1 MLTYEASITYA
12 PHSTVTGL
20 SLSLDGTT
28 IAWSES
34 NGSVN
39 IYQSMEKVYEI
50 KCDGIIT
57 GLAFNEANLIIA
69 DDAYGIKSY
78 DSSGNKLWSYEVPG
92 GVSMLELTTKF
103 IAIVDNLG
111 RLLTTD
117 FNGKIINSNLPYS
130 SIIKL
135 EPYAGGI
142 IIAQEDGGVYCYN
155 GDQNIWTR
163 PKRGDVGESIT
174 ALGISHDGDL
184 IIGREGYALVPGDEE
199 ALELEIWDVSRNR
212 LMTRLD
218 LNNRLLQVYSIDNQT
233 VIGLDDGSVF
243 LIEGQINE
251 DFKLND
257 PIMECK
263 YPIKTLL
270 ICNNSIVAGSW
281 FYIHG
286 LNPDGQSWIV
296 EHQGIVQYS
305 VYSQNSNC
313 LYFAGDDQNDF
324 TDTEPIGSINLG
336 NQPITVDKSEL
347 TLWFEQKE
355 VVAQL
360 SAEEIYSNDDKM
372 TELLNTNSNVNGH
385 EIILKDEQFTNLL
398 SALGDNIEVNSN
410 SENASEDKEFDGE
423 SLLGELLDDVI
434 TNKPLVANAGNDMT
448 YQSSDDG
455 SAVIIL
461 DGTATKNQQGKV
473 IKWSWTDD
481 SGREISTLVKFR
493 AKLSAGNYRFELRV
507 SDLEGNSTA
516 DSVQIEV
523 I

>member
-1 MLTYEASITYA
+1 MLTYEASITFA
-12 PHSTVTGL
+12 PHSTVNGL
-20 SLSLDGTT
+20 CLSLDGTT
-28 IAWSES
+28 MAWSES

-39 IYQSMEKVYEI
+39 IYQAMEKVYEI
-50 KCDGIIT
+50 KGDGIIT
-57 GLAFNEANLIIA
+57 GLDFHEANLIIS

-78 DSSGNKLWSYEVPG
+78 DLSGNELWSYEIPG
-92 GVSMLELTTKF
+92 GVSMFKLANKF

-135 EPYAGGI
+135 ESYADGI

-155 GDQNIWTR
+155 GDQNIWVR

-212 LMTRLD
+212 LITRLD
-218 LNNRLLQVYSIDNQT
+218 LNNRLLQVYSKNNQT

-243 LIEGQINE
+243 LIEGKMNE
-251 DFKLND
+251 DFKLKE
-257 PIMECK
+257 PIIECK
-263 YPIKTLL
+263 YPIKTLS

-286 LNPDGQSWIV
+286 LNPDGKTWIV

-324 TDTEPIGSINLG
+324 TDNEPIGSINFD

-347 TLWFEQKE
+347 TLWFEKNE

-360 SAEEIYSNDDKM
+360 SAEQIYSNDDKM
-372 TELLNTNSNVNGH
+372 KELLNTNNH
-385 EIILKDEQFTNLL
+385 EIILEDEQFTNLL
-398 SALGDNIEVNSN
+398 SALGDNIETNDY
-410 SENASEDKEFDGE
+410 SEKGSLDKEFDGD

-434 TNKPLVANAGNDMT
+434 TNKPLIANAGNDMT
-448 YQSSDDG
+448 YQSGDDG

-481 SGREISTLVKFR
+481 IGREISTLVKFR
-493 AKLSAGNYRFELRV
+493 AKLSAGMYRFELRV

-523 I
+523 V